1 MTRKTVELALLVT
14 GLCGLAAGCSTRT
27 DVSVTGN
34 TRSSYSH
41 VWITAQEVWFNAS
54 ASAGPGD
61 GGWVK
66 FPLSTPA
73 TVDLVAESGGNLGNL
88 VTGLRLAPG
97 SYSQVRLIPLDPSAS
112 LASSASTAGAIY
124 NAEADY
130 VDSAGTTHQLPLE
143 LLDPGQGIGIQG
155 QGSLDVPIGNLGAS
169 LGGVSSSTTP
179 GTTGGATTS
188 TSTGSSTTTATFAL
202 AIDGVRGLTPFTYA
216 GASSP
221 NAILL
226 SSHASAYDLSKVGGI
241 SGQLT
246 LTNLTGING
255 STGVPAIQVNA
266 EVLSAADCPGV
277 AACRHVV
284 VSSTP
289 VHADGSFLLYPL
301 STSSSSTPAQYDV
314 VIHGPGIATIIIKAV
329 QVSAPSSTSSSAN
342 SSTSSTTGTGTSSN
356 TTATNTVSVGT
367 LIPRAA
373 TSYTV
378 NLATTGGAAQ
388 PAGAQVAFL
397 QTLTAQGEVPYV
409 IEASPIDPFNQV
421 LAYDEALSTGTIDS
435 GTWNSA
441 AATVNL
447 VSAAPAENAGGL
459 TGAYRVAASAPDY
472 NDGPLT
478 TIVSAPSS
486 GTTATPVTLSA
497 LALAPGAAGG
507 TISATITQATAG
519 RYDHGELLLAHDGT
533 LVATT
538 PLDTALAQGAGAT
551 VTLGGVPSGTPDA
564 LYYATVRVWNSSNP
578 APYQSGGTLRSQ
590 SYTAAID
597 LRGSASGALQLT
609 ID

>member
-1 MTRKTVELALLVT
+1 MTRKTVVLALLVA

-54 ASAGPGD
+54 ASAGPDD

-73 TVDLVAESGGNLGNL
+73 TVDLVAESGGNLGSL
-88 VTGLRLAPG
+88 VTGLKLAPG
-97 SYSQVRLIPLDPSAS
+97 SYSQVRLIPVDPSAS

-130 VDSAGTTHQLPLE
+130 VDSSGTTHQLPLE
-143 LLDPGQGIGIQG
+143 LLDPSQGVGIQG
-155 QGSLDVPIGNLGAS
+155 KGSLDVPIGNLGAALS
-169 LGGVSSSTTP
+169 GSPL
-179 GTTGGATTS
+179 GTTGSTTTS
-188 TSTGSSTTTATFAL
+188 TSSTTGSSTTTARVAL
-202 AIDGVRGLTPFTYA
+202 AIDGARDLTPFTYA

-266 EVLSAADCPGV
+266 QVPSADGS
-277 AACRHVV
+277 RHVV

-301 STSSSSTPAQYDV
+301 ATNSSSSTPAQYDV
-314 VIHGPGIATIIIKAV
+314 VIHGPGIATIIIKGV
-329 QVSAPSSTSSSAN
+329 QVSAASSTS

-356 TTATNTVSVGT
+356 TPTTNTVSVGT

-397 QTLTAQGEVPYV
+397 QTLTAKGEVPYV

-435 GTWNSA
+435 GTWNST

-497 LALAPGAAGG
+497 LTLAPGTGAG

-519 RYDHGELLLAHDGT
+519 KYDRGELLLAHDGT

-551 VTLGGVPSGTPDA
+551 VTLGGMPSGTPDA
-564 LYYATVRVWNSSNP
+564 LYYITVRVWSSSNP
-578 APYQSGGTLRSQ
+578 APYHSGGTLRSQ

-597 LRGSASGALQLT
+597 LRGSASGAVQLT